1 MVIKQNIIY
10 RTNISSIVLDHTL
23 KLSFVRSNVVYLVHC
38 KLYTRSFKSA
48 LVRCIHEFDAR
59 KDSQLLKFNVNF

>member
-23 KLSFVRSNVVYLVHC
+23 KLSFVRSNVIYPVHC
-38 KLYTRSFKSA
+38 KLYA
-48 LVRCIHEFDAR
+48 LEVSNQRWCVASTNLMHEKIHNYW
-59 KDSQLLKFNVNF
+59 SLM